1 MDPNERSYANYHN
14 ERFQHYND
22 RNYPTTPSTFP
33 QPVFETAPGP
43 AGYGQQPAGNNYG
56 GAGGYFMNNPYASP
70 YQQPQGY
77 HQQNYQTS
85 AQTSYRPSPL
95 AYNTNDG
102 ADGLVHQFAHQN
114 LGPTS
119 RQALAYPRQPSPAQ
133 RARTSG
139 TSGQPQY
146 GSHLNP
152 ATPSFSLPR
161 QTKEGPPEKTP
172 DIFPEIVKQR
182 GNLCREYVSNF
193 FKQSLNRARERNE
206 R

>member
-1 MDPNERSYANYHN
+1 MDPNDRSYGNYNN

-33 QPVFETAPGP
+33 QPVFENTAGPG
-43 AGYGQQPAGNNYG
+43 GYGQQAGNSNYG
-56 GAGGYFMNNPYASP
+56 GNGGYFMNNPYPSP

-77 HQQNYQTS
+77 QQNYQTS
-85 AQTSYRPSPL
+85 AQTSYQPSPL
-95 AYNTNDG
+95 SYNSNDG

-114 LGPTS
+114 LGPSS
-119 RQALAYPRQPSPAQ
+119 RQALGYPRQPSPAQ
-133 RARTSG
+133 RTRTQG

-146 GSHLNP
+146 GNHLNP
-152 ATPSFSLPR
+152 ATPSFSSQR
-161 QTKEGPPEKTP
+161 QSREGPPEKTP
-172 DIFPEIVKQR
+172 DLLPEMVRQR
-182 GNLCREYVSNF
+182 GSLCREYASNF